1 MSRGV
6 FAPDSAMWRINR
18 ERFVLIGGPAAA
30 ILQAAHPAVAFG
42 VAAHSRFRDDIFRR
56 LNRTLEAVYTVAFGT
71 REEVHR
77 MESRVRAIH
86 EQVAGTH
93 PAPYSARDPDA
104 LLWVLATLI
113 VTSAEMHRRYAA
125 PLDPDELER
134 FFADM
139 RTFGRCFGL
148 DPTYGPQTW
157 LAFAEYYSAMITG
170 PLLGSHPLCA
180 EVANAIVSPA
190 RPFSAWLL
198 APAVAPLACEYVPE
212 PVRSRLR
219 LPTRRWHA
227 PAVRGF
233 EWTARAVLPL
243 VPGVLRHAP
252 AYRAARRDMSVR
264 RSPM

>member
-30 ILQAAHPAVAFG
+30 ILQAAHPSVAFG
-42 VAAHSRFRDDIFRR
+42 VAEHSSFRDDIFRR

-71 REEVHR
+71 RAEVER
-77 MESRVRAIH
+77 LEARVRAIH

-93 PAPYSARDPDA
+93 PAPYSALDPDA

-113 VTSAEMHRRYAA
+113 VTSTEMHRRYAK
-125 PLDPDELER
+125 PLAPDELER

-148 DPTYGPQTW
+148 EASHGPQTW
-157 LAFAEYYSAMITG
+157 PAFAEYYAAMIAG

-233 EWTARAVLPL
+233 ERTARAVLPL

-252 AYRAARRDMSVR
+252 AYTAARRDMSVG